1 MAAIPRL
8 LAASPAADIRWGMTT
23 VDELANQG
31 GNLSDAEHQRLLQA
45 MGHFVQ
51 ALEAAESRQAKEQA
65 ERHPAIA
72 PASAAEPEP
81 ESVTAPLTT
90 PSTAPL
96 TAPVAAPV
104 AAPAA
109 APEPAPEPAPAP
121 DSAPAAKRPA
131 RAQASRAHPSPRKKR

>member
-1 MAAIPRL
+1 M

-65 ERHPAIA
+65 ERLPAIA
-72 PASAAEPEP
+72 PAPVAEPEP
-81 ESVTAPLTT
+81 APVTAPSAAT
-90 PSTAPL
+90 L
-96 TAPVAAPV
+96 TAPV
-104 AAPAA
+104 A
-109 APEPAPEPAPAP
+109 APEPAPEPAPVP